1 MDMQCLLIF
10 SQMPPEIA
18 GEKADTQRLYE
29 AVNVL
34 LYLQVTCLFN
44 LNFKGYNQFG
54 DICIL
59 VRVTVTFVQH
69 FITKRMCGICSS
81 FISRK
86 KEEEIIVIATLF

>member
-1 MDMQCLLIF
+1 
-10 SQMPPEIA
+10 MPPEIA

-34 LYLQVTCLFN
+34 LYLQVTCPFN
-44 LNFKGYNQFG
+44 LNFKEYNQFG

-69 FITKRMCGICSS
+69 FITKRMCSICIS

-86 KEEEIIVIATLF
+86 KI